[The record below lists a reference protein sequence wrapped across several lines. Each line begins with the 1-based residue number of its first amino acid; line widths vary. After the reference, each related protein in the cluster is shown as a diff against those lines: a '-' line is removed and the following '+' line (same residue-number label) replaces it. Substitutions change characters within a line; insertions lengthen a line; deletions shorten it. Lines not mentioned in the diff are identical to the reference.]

1 MVRVERRSVVRVFPQ
16 RWWYL
21 GVGAVLGLMIGAALA
36 ARITDSDTTSTF
48 WGGVLGVIAGLLFG
62 AAVIAAALPHDARL
76 IGLRRRFPDAVVL
89 QALKDDDNAAV
100 LDDLATVPAST
111 RFCVVFDGTGA
122 SVWDSADAAQP
133 LGSFPWAQ
141 IGAITVGG
149 MVRPT
154 RLGTRAYFRL
164 VVALLVRG
172 ETVAFPFGVERVPSF
187 PGGRTTL
194 SDGELDLLVERLTEL
209 RPTT

>member
-1 MVRVERRSVVRVFPQ
+1 MRVFPQ

-21 GVGAVLGLMIGAALA
+21 GVGAVLGLMIGAGLA
-36 ARITDSDTTSTF
+36 ARITDSDTGSTL
-48 WGGVLGVIAGLLFG
+48 GGGGLGAIAGILFG
-62 AAVIAAALPHDARL
+62 VAVITAALPHDARL
-76 IGLRRRFPDAVVL
+76 FRLRRRFPDAVVL
-89 QALKDDDNAAV
+89 QALRDEDNAAV
-100 LDDLATVPAST
+100 LHDVANVPAAT
-111 RFCVVFDGTGA
+111 RFSVVFDGTGA
-122 SVWDSADAAQP
+122 SVWDSADAAEP
-133 LGSFPWAQ
+133 LVAFPWAQ

-154 RLGTRAYFRL
+154 RFGTRAYFRL

-172 ETVAFPFGVERVPSF
+172 ETVALPFGVERVPAF

-194 SDGELDLLVERLTEL
+194 SDGELEALVERLTEV

>member
-1 MVRVERRSVVRVFPQ
+1 MVVPRCRRGSRTDDRCGAGGANHRLRHRQ
-16 RWWYL
+16 YSGGGGL
-21 GVGAVLGLMIGAALA
+21 GA
-36 ARITDSDTTSTF
+36 
-48 WGGVLGVIAGLLFG
+48 IAGILFG
-62 AAVIAAALPHDARL
+62 VAVITAALPHDTRV

-89 QALKDDDNAAV
+89 QALRDEDNAAV
-100 LDDLATVPAST
+100 LHDVATVPAAT
-111 RFCVVFDGTGA
+111 RFSVVLDGTGA
-122 SVWDSADAAQP
+122 SVWDSADAAEP
-133 LGSFPWAQ
+133 LVAFPWAQ

-172 ETVAFPFGVERVPSF
+172 ESVALPFGVERVPAF

-194 SDGELDLLVERLTEL
+194 SDGELELLVERLTEV
-209 RPTT
+209 RPTA